1 MLSYIIVYY
10 FISLYIIISTY
21 MYRGV
26 CVCVEP
32 LQVGSFVEPFLS
44 NKLSNQDCQLSTAKI
59 ASPCWGDPQNAE

>member
-1 MLSYIIVYY
+1 
-10 FISLYIIISTY
+10 
-21 MYRGV
+21 MYR